1 MAKRSNAFED
11 LIEDSKKRLEKEKQ
25 LANQQ
30 HKIENVKAQE
40 GSLQLLFKKFE
51 KEIDRAFAQTI
62 DVLDMVY
69 DNGKDKVKFTQEPG
83 LWRHLEDA
91 REVHAFLKRL
101 GYSEEEET
109 EEDMELCETIALMM
123 DGKLSRRNLLVFLS
137 NIEKLHQTWM
147 AP

>member
-1 MAKRSNAFED
+1 M
-11 LIEDSKKRLEKEKQ
+11 
-25 LANQQ
+25 
-30 HKIENVKAQE
+30 
-40 GSLQLLFKKFE
+40 QLLFKKFE

-69 DNGKDKVKFTQEPG
+69 DNGKDKVKFTQEPS

-91 REVHAFLKRL
+91 REVHGFLKRL
-101 GYSEEEET
+101 GYAEEEET

-137 NIEKLHQTWM
+137 TIEKLHQTWM